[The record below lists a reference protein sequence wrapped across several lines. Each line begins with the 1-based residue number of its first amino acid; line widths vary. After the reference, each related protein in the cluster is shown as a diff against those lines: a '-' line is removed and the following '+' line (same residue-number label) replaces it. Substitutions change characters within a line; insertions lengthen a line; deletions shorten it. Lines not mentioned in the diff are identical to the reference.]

1 MALRWVD
8 DELGSMG
15 YRDHLHV
22 ATIAL
27 GPNEEP
33 DGVVMI
39 RGVAADDR
47 WRWTTW
53 AKRNVKLASGVAST
67 REDAKFGAV
76 RIGLHPRL
84 LRR

>member
-15 YRDHLHV
+15 YRDKLHV
-22 ATIAL
+22 ATIVL

-33 DGVVMI
+33 DGVPMI
-39 RGVAADDR
+39 RAVAAEDR

-53 AKRNVKLASGVAST
+53 AKRNVKLASGVAAT